1 MIFLFL
7 VNQLHCA
14 LVEEVMSEND
24 KQGGVK
30 ADEHEFEVVE
40 TAAGRQVRHKGVY
53 LLPNL
58 ITTAAL
64 FAGFYA
70 IVAAMNGH
78 FENAAIAIVVAGVL
92 DGMDGGVARL
102 TNTQSKFGA
111 EYDSVSDC
119 VAFGVAP
126 GLVAY
131 AWALTDLGKLGWVAA
146 FIYVA
151 CAALRLARFNLQAET
166 TDSRYFIGLPSPS
179 GAGLVATM
187 VWLGTSRGIDGNDV
201 AYLVAFLTAAAG
213 LLMVSPV
220 RYQSFKEFHI
230 GRVPVRALL
239 GVIVAFAIVVLDP
252 PLVLAAVAV
261 VYIGSG
267 LVFDGAGR
275 LRERR
280 RAKIK

>member
-1 MIFLFL
+1 
-7 VNQLHCA
+7 
-14 LVEEVMSEND
+14 MSEQD
-24 KQGGVK
+24 KQVGVN
-30 ADEHEFEVVE
+30 ADEQEFEVVE
-40 TAAGRQVRHKGVY
+40 TEAGRQVRHKGVY

-78 FENAAIAIVVAGVL
+78 FENAAIAIIVAGVL

-111 EYDSVSDC
+111 EYDSLSDC

-131 AWALTDLGKLGWVAA
+131 AWALTELGKLGWVAA

-151 CAALRLARFNLQAET
+151 CAALRLARFNLQSET
-166 TDSRYFIGLPSPS
+166 SDSRYFIGLPSPS

-187 VWLGTSRGIDGNDV
+187 VWLGTSRGVEGNDI
-201 AYLVAFLTAAAG
+201 AFLVAFMTAAAG

-252 PLVLAAVAV
+252 PLVLAAVALI
-261 VYIGSG
+261 YIGSG
-267 LVFDGAGR
+267 LVFDGIGR
-275 LRERR
+275 VREKRH
-280 RAKIK
+280 AQ